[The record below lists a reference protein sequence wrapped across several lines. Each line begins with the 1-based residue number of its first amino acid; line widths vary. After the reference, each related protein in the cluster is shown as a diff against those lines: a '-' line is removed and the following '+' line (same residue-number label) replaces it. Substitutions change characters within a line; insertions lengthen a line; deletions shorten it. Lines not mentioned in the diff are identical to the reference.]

1 MERLVE
7 VVEEIHQGVGLLKVQ
22 RGRLK
27 QERSSSEEKYC

>member
-1 MERLVE
+1 MERLGE

-27 QERSSSEEKYC
+27 QERSSEEKYC